1 MPEKKKA
8 PHPPKK
14 LLPKKKTANR
24 QKIRHAAVSKTA
36 NDSVGKSVEKSIIS
50 LSNKIADTMM
60 HKLDNIVKENRGL
73 TKAKTMLFGIVEGVD
88 KAAKRFAQKYP
99 LTPEQEKLLYKEMKM
114 IAEGTGLHGVDVDFQ
129 DNILGGIL

>member
-1 MPEKKKA
+1 MPQKKKA
-8 PHPPKK
+8 QQPSKK
-14 LLPKKKTANR
+14 SLPKKKTANR
-24 QKIRHAAVSKTA
+24 QKNRHAVVSK
-36 NDSVGKSVEKSIIS
+36 DSVGKSVEKSIIS

>member
-1 MPEKKKA
+1 MPQKKKV
-8 PHPPKK
+8 PQTPKK
-14 LLPKKKTANR
+14 SLPKKKTANR
-24 QKIRHAAVSKTA
+24 QKNRHAAVSK
-36 NDSVGKSVEKSIIS
+36 DSVGKSVEKSIIF

-60 HKLDNIVKENRGL
+60 QKLDNIVKENRGL